1 MNNNF
6 VFIIVYGVVFIIM
19 YGVVF
24 LIMYGGCFYNRV
36 WDCFSSLVMQP
47 KWYLDVVTIT
57 YSRTNP
63 N

>member
-6 VFIIVYGVVFIIM
+6 VFIIVYGIVFI
-19 YGVVF
+19 
-24 LIMYGGCFYNRV
+24 IMYGGCFYNRV

-57 YSRTNP
+57 YPRTNP

>member
-6 VFIIVYGVVFIIM
+6 VFYNRVW
-19 YGVVF
+19 
-24 LIMYGGCFYNRV
+24 GCFYSHVWGCFSNHVWGLFYNRV
-36 WDCFSSLVMQP
+36 WDCFSLLVMQP

-57 YSRTNP
+57 YPRSNP